1 MHFRGWLGAH
11 RLLPT
16 ISGAPLMLPG
26 AIGGAVRVSDNTVH
40 VGAARVLDDAGGLPP
55 AWDAPPL
62 LRLTGGVLL
71 ASESLRGSAFT
82 QRLGNLAS
90 SSASAFVSVS
100 AVMLRNVAQNSL
112 AWSVLISCGV
122 SSAVQLLGS
131 LVAALQPKL
140 CARQWLSMVL
150 PAVVMQTN
158 AGDTAHTAQA
168 TNGSAALVPA
178 THSASRALTTGSTR
192 LARALE
198 AGEALL
204 GLTLPLRWCSASVS
218 SPPRSLPLTL
228 TSGYCPALALTVDG
242 GALLGTAGDVCMLAT
257 FRGAARMFITGSN
270 LLACA
275 EYLYVGGGA
284 DQTADNRADIL
295 TKALPRL
302 TFMRLRGFLLQ
313 LAA

>member
-11 RLLPT
+11 GLLPT
-16 ISGAPLMLPG
+16 ISGTPLMLPG
-26 AIGGAVRVSDNTVH
+26 AIGGAVRASDNTVH

-55 AWDAPPL
+55 AWDAPPS

-71 ASESLRGSAFT
+71 ASDSLRGSAFT

-150 PAVVMQTN
+150 PVVVMQTN
-158 AGDTAHTAQA
+158 AGDTAHTARA
-168 TNGSAALVPA
+168 THGSAALVPA